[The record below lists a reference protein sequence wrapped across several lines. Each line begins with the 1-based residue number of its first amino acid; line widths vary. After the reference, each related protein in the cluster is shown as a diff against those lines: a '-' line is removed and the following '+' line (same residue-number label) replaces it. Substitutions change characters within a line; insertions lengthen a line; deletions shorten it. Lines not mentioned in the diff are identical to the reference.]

1 LITSN
6 KNNLTIIIEG
16 SFIMNKSSLITTALS
31 AAMFA
36 TSVLVSAITSAAES
50 RTDKDDLMGFSSEG
64 RKMVT
69 IILSNGKEVTAVDI
83 NGQAFVGDI
92 LLGQTQALLEHGL
105 IMVDNANQALQS
117 DVNANAAIIYPNSG
131 AVWPNG
137 VVPYVMSSSL
147 SSSARNAL
155 YYAIDHWNNS
165 GTGIKLVQRT
175 NEGSYI
181 NMINAGG
188 CYSMIGRQG
197 GEQDLGLAANC
208 GNGAAVHE
216 IGHAVGFYHEQS
228 RNDRDNYLTINWGNI
243 SSSMQYN
250 FQKMGSNG
258 MDYGSYDY
266 YSIMH
271 YFSTAFSING
281 QATMVPTDSSIN
293 LSVMGFAQ
301 VLSNK
306 DLSAAGY
313 LYGGGVNPSIPE
325 IPSDLIAS
333 SITNS
338 AFNLTWSAISGASS
352 YDVERWIDNTGWVSA
367 GSSTSNTINISG
379 LTNNDQWVHVK
390 AKNNA
395 GSSDYSDY
403 IHVQLIDVAQCAGIS
418 IPAELVTSNISS
430 DGFTLSWSTTIGADY
445 YQVQIWDPAT
455 SAWVSAANV
464 NVTSYDIS
472 GLSGTTAYARVVA
485 HNNCDDEPQAS
496 SWIEINLETTSCTAA
511 PATPSGLT
519 YSNSTYYQFDA
530 SWNQVAGATSYDV
543 QQWNGQW
550 VDTASSDNA
559 SVSID
564 KLYSGGTNYF
574 QVSASNACGSSSY
587 STYITVN

>member
-1 LITSN
+1 
-6 KNNLTIIIEG
+6 
-16 SFIMNKSSLITTALS
+16 MNKSSLLTTAVS
-31 AAMFA
+31 AGMFA
-36 TSVLVSAITSAAES
+36 VSVLASAVTCAADTN
-50 RTDKDDLMGFSSEG
+50 RTDKDHLMGFSSEG
-64 RKMVT
+64 RKLVT
-69 IILSNGKEVTAVDI
+69 IQANDGTEITAVDI

-92 LLGQTQALLEHGL
+92 LLGNTEDLLKHGL
-105 IMVDNANQALQS
+105 IMVDNSKEVYQS

-165 GTGIKLVQRT
+165 GTGVQLVQRT

-197 GEQDLGLAANC
+197 GVQDLGLASNC

-243 SSSMQYN
+243 SPSMQYN

-266 YSIMH
+266 YSVMH

-281 QATMVPTDSSIN
+281 YPTMVPTDSSIN
-293 LSVMGFAQ
+293 LSVMGFSQ

-306 DLSAAGY
+306 DVSAASY
-313 LYGGGVNPSIPE
+313 LYDGGVNPSLPAT
-325 IPSDLIAS
+325 PSDLVAS

-338 AFNLTWSAISGASS
+338 AFNLTWSTVSGASQ
-352 YDVERWIDNTGWVSA
+352 YDVQRWIDNTGWVSA
-367 GSSTSNTINISG
+367 GTSTSNTINISG
-379 LTNNDQWVHVK
+379 LSNTDQWVHVK

-403 IHVQLIDVAQCAGIS
+403 IHVQLADIAQCDGIS
-418 IPAELVTSNISS
+418 MPAEPVTSNITNS
-430 DGFTLSWSTTIGADY
+430 GFTLSWSATNGADY
-445 YQVQIWDPAT
+445 YEVQIWNQDT
-455 SAWVSAANV
+455 SAWDSAANV
-464 NVTSYDIS
+464 NGTSHDIT
-472 GLSGTTAYARVVA
+472 GLTGTTAYARVVA
-485 HNNCDDEPQAS
+485 HNNCNDEPQAS
-496 SWIEINLETTSCTAA
+496 SWITITLAATSCTAA
-511 PATPSGLT
+511 PATPTGLT
-519 YSNSTYYQFDA
+519 FSNSSYYQFDA

-543 QQWNGQW
+543 QLWNGQW
-550 VDTASSDNA
+550 VDATSSDNA
-559 SVSID
+559 AVSVD
-564 KLYSGGTNYF
+564 KLYPGGTDYV
-574 QVSASNACGSSSY
+574 QVSASNACGTSSY
-587 STYITVN
+587 SNYVAVN